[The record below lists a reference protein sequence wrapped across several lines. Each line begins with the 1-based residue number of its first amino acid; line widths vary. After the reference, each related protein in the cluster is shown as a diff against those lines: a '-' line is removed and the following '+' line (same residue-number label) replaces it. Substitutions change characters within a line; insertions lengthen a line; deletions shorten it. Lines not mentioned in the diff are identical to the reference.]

1 MTIDRADG
9 RMDLTMKVE
18 GMTCGGCAAAVTKAI
33 RRLDPEA
40 EVSVDLER
48 GQVAVVTGAQA
59 LDIAQALGRAGYDAE
74 AMTG

>member
-18 GMTCGGCAAAVTKAI
+18 GMTCQGCVAAVTKAI
-33 RRLDPEA
+33 HRLDPAA

-48 GQVAVVTGAQA
+48 GWVAVVTAAQA
-59 LDIAQALGRAGYDAE
+59 LELAQALGRAGYDAE
-74 AMTG
+74 AITG

>member
-1 MTIDRADG
+1 MDRADG